1 MSGPSNETDE
11 SPVEM
16 VSEAIAITENT
27 IPVKRQNILCISD
40 LNLKKNRATTH
51 NNIGIIPMRYTK

>member
-1 MSGPSNETDE
+1 MSGPNSETDE

-16 VSEAIAITENT
+16 VSAAIAITENT
-27 IPVKRQNILCISD
+27 IPVKRQSILCISD
-40 LNLKKNRATTH
+40 LNLKKNRAATH